1 MLRRLIIL
9 IIHGATTRRG
19 RLHEAGGGTKN
30 GNETYTCREGRW
42 NGNETYNVVGTGG
55 YVGIRGY
62 IINAGYGYR
71 GIYKCLYRGF
81 INVRIGGFTI

>member
-1 MLRRLIIL
+1 MVQRL
-9 IIHGATTRRG
+9 GEG

-55 YVGIRGY
+55 YVGIRG
-62 IINAGYGYR
+62 
-71 GIYKCLYRGF
+71 
-81 INVRIGGFTI
+81 